1 MAGTAE
7 GAPRMS
13 PRELAGW
20 VFLVGTSGLLLA
32 VAVIVFLV
40 GVPYYLTSD
49 AMRPEHALHDWYR
62 SGGVVGLLL
71 GLIGTGLMTIML
83 LYSVRKWITFLSFM
97 GSNKFWM
104 RFHMVC
110 GLLGPLFILLHGG
123 LHLPQGFVA
132 IGFWCMVL
140 VAVSGFFGR
149 YLFGYFPAV
158 AGGLKLDLEQAQKR
172 LTELRAQLVA
182 DTQGAKAAQI
192 AEAVRLARDLNFEP
206 QSLGELT
213 VLDGDVRRRVDLI
226 RIMLYRAGMAPDAR
240 KRAEKTLV
248 EQLLLKRSMAGFDV
262 ARRLLRYWS
271 LFHQPLAVAMY
282 LIVSIH
288 ILNAVVFGGA
298 FATLLGGFF

>member
-1 MAGTAE
+1 MARAAVDG
-7 GAPRMS
+7 PRMS
-13 PRELAGW
+13 PREIAGW
-20 VFLVGTSGLLLA
+20 VFLVGLSALLLA
-32 VAVIVFLV
+32 VAGVVFLV
-40 GVPYYLTSD
+40 GLPYYVSSNAL
-49 AMRPEHALHDWYR
+49 RPEHVLHGWYR

-71 GLIGTGLMTIML
+71 GMIGVGLMTIML
-83 LYSVRKWITFLSFM
+83 LYSVRKWLTFLSFM

-123 LHLPQGFVA
+123 MHLPQGFVA
-132 IGFWCMVL
+132 IGFWCMIL
-140 VAVSGFFGR
+140 VSVSGFFGR

-158 AGGLKLDLEQAQKR
+158 TGELKLDLEQAQKR

-192 AEAVRLARDLNFEP
+192 AEAVRLARDLDFEP
-206 QSLGELT
+206 RSLGELT
-213 VLDGDVRRRVDLI
+213 VLDGDVRRRIDLI
-226 RIMLYRAGMAPDAR
+226 RIMLYRSGMEPVAR

-248 EQLLLKRSMAGFDV
+248 EQLLLRRSMAGFDV

-282 LIVSIH
+282 LIVAVH
-288 ILNAVVFGGA
+288 IVNAVVFGGA
-298 FATLLGGFF
+298 VTTLLGGFF